1 MYNSC
6 GMVIISLSIDG
17 KLLEKL
23 DDLIEKEGYS
33 SRSEAVRAAIKE
45 LLAEYRLK
53 RIEEEEVLATVTA
66 ISQYDRRDVERKFTE
81 IRHRFDDI
89 IVGDMHLHVGKRYC
103 VDIFLIEGPGLKVSG
118 FVKEIRSIKGIE
130 HLRFSIVPV

>member
-1 MYNSC
+1 
-6 GMVIISLSIDG
+6 MVIISLSIDG

-81 IRHRFDDI
+81 ITEIRHRFDDI

-118 FVKEIRSIKGIE
+118 FVREIRSIKGIE